1 VATVGAVR
9 SRHRHVGALPT
20 VGTMLGDVGAAAL
33 QVVVDFA
40 VLTKVLAAALAHGER
55 GPHGRFVVRQASRSD
70 AMGEDRI
77 AVRGW
82 MALLATYSPNAG
94 VADIDTD
101 TGQALV
107 HDLEVRRDS
116 EQPV

>member
-1 VATVGAVR
+1 MATVGAVR